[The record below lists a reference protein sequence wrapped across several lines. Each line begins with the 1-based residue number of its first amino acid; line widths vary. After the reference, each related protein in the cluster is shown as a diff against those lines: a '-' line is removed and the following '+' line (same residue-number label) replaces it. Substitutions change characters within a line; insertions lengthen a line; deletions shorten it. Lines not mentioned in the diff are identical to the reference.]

1 MTLINVR
8 YICCLLPMF
17 LAASCSFKQDSQ
29 VNIESQVKSTLAAEK
44 VIKAELGKSRNLSS
58 DFMCYN
64 VNSTQVADWQD
75 ESFTTAVND
84 LSPSLLRIPG
94 GDVGNYWNWQRGG
107 LIENIASLPD
117 GLPFFLR
124 FKARQYTAS
133 KLTDFKAGL
142 TDTNTKPIFVL
153 NMLTSDIQSQIEML
167 RQAENLGMEVK
178 YVELGNEFYFN
189 IPNYK
194 KTFPNPR
201 AYGLEAKK
209 WTEAVKQEF
218 PDAIVSVVGVVPSP
232 NKPAR
237 LQNWNKVMRGTV
249 LPSADAITLHIYNG
263 HSLDKL
269 TNQPDSYPYFTEN
282 EVPTILGEPFRNWQQ
297 LRSDS
302 NYQAIPD
309 DKQIWITEYNLF
321 EDIFQADSDKPIPR
335 VAGSW
340 THGLYNLATSLLF
353 LEEPRIESICNH
365 SLTESSIFG
374 AILNTS
380 DSFVNPANANM
391 VATPMSL
398 SATGS
403 ALSLLGETTYNMTLA
418 TPIKFNNTA
427 QLVGRDNFNYPAVYG
442 WHFSNNTDNRAVVA
456 NLSSQKIEI
465 DLSNISDSGSYEQ
478 ISGNPQDLVNNPTV
492 LNKTKGTIDK
502 TIMLPGY
509 SITKFEYTNSKTN
522 NPS

>member
-1 MTLINVR
+1 MILIDIR
-8 YICCLLPMF
+8 RTFCLLPIF
-17 LAASCSFKQDSQ
+17 LITSCSLKLNSK
-29 VNIESQVKSTLAAEK
+29 VEIKSEVKSASAVEK
-44 VIKAELGKSRNLSS
+44 VIKAELGQSRSLSPN
-58 DFMCYN
+58 FMCYN
-64 VNSTQVADWQD
+64 VNSTQVADWRD
-75 ESFTTAVND
+75 ESFTTAVNN

-107 LIENIASLPD
+107 LIENTASLPD

-142 TDTNTKPIFVL
+142 ANTNTKPVFVL
-153 NMLTSDIQSQIEML
+153 NMLTSDIESQLEML
-167 RQAENLGMEVK
+167 RQAEDLGMEVK

-218 PDAIVSVVGVVPSP
+218 PNAQISVVGVVPSP
-232 NKPAR
+232 DKPPR

-249 LPSADAITLHIYNG
+249 LPTADAITLHIYNG
-263 HSLDKL
+263 HGLDKL
-269 TNQPDSYPYFTEN
+269 TSQPDSYPYFTES
-282 EVPTILGEPFRNWQQ
+282 EVPIILGEPFRNWQQ

-321 EDIFQADSDKPIPR
+321 EDIFQGGSEKPIPR

-380 DSFVNPANANM
+380 DSFVNPADANM
-391 VATPMSL
+391 TATPMSL
-398 SATGS
+398 SATGL
-403 ALSLLGETTYNMTLA
+403 ALSLLGEATRDMTSA
-418 TPIKFNNTA
+418 KPIKFNNTA
-427 QLVGRDNFNYPAVYG
+427 QLQGKDNFQYPAIYG
-442 WHFSNNTDNRAVVA
+442 WLFSNNTDNRAIVT
-456 NLSSQKIEI
+456 NLSSQNIEL
-465 DLSNISDSGSYEQ
+465 DLSSISNGRYEQ
-478 ISGNPQDLVNNPTV
+478 ISGSPQDLINSSTV
-492 LNKTKGTIDK
+492 LTKKGTTNQTIILPAYSVTKLEIIDFK
-502 TIMLPGY
+502 A
-509 SITKFEYTNSKTN
+509 N
-522 NPS
+522 NAD

>member
-1 MTLINVR
+1 MILIDIR
-8 YICCLLPMF
+8 RIFCLLPIF
-17 LAASCSFKQDSQ
+17 LITSCIKSNSK
-29 VNIESQVKSTLAAEK
+29 VEIKPEAKSTLAAEQ
-44 VIKAELGKSRNLSS
+44 VIKAELGQSRSLSPN
-58 DFMCYN
+58 FMCYN

-75 ESFTTAVND
+75 ESFTMAVND

-107 LIENIASLPD
+107 LIENTASLPD

-142 TDTNTKPIFVL
+142 ANTNTKPVFVL
-153 NMLTSDIQSQIEML
+153 NMLTSDIESQLEML

-178 YVELGNEFYFN
+178 YIELGNEFYFN

-218 PDAIVSVVGVVPSP
+218 PDAQVSVVGVVPSP
-232 NKPAR
+232 DKPAR

-263 HSLDKL
+263 HGLDKL
-269 TNQPDSYPYFTEN
+269 TNKPDSYPYFSEN

-321 EDIFQADSDKPIPR
+321 EDIFQAGSDKPIPR

-340 THGLYNLATSLLF
+340 THGLYNLTTSLLF

-380 DSFVNPANANM
+380 DSFVNPADANM
-391 VATPMSL
+391 TATPMSL

-403 ALSLLGETTYNMTLA
+403 ALSLLGEATYNMTLA
-418 TPIKFNNTA
+418 TPIEFHNTTR
-427 QLVGRDNFNYPAVYG
+427 LVGRDNFDYPAIYG

-465 DLSNISDSGSYEQ
+465 DLSNISESGSYEQ
-478 ISGNPQDLVNNPTV
+478 ISGSPQDLVNNSTV
-492 LNKTKGTIDK
+492 LTKTNGAINK
-502 TIMLPGY
+502 TIMLPAY
-509 SITKFEYTNSKTN
+509 SITKVNFINPNTN
-522 NPS
+522 N